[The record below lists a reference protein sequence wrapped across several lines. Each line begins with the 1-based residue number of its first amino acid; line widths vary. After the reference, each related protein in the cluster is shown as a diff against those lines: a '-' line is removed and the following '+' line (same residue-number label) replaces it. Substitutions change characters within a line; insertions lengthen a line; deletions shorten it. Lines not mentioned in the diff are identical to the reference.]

1 MSEAE
6 EPGIEFEQ
14 AQAAKN
20 QCGWA
25 LDAPVTGVAA
35 RGRRGV

>member
-1 MSEAE
+1 MTEAE

-20 QCGWA
+20 QCGWVP
-25 LDAPVTGVAA
+25 DAPGSGAA
-35 RGRRGV
+35 AKGRRGV